1 METNQLALAGKQ
13 PMMDPMQMIQ
23 LAFQKA
29 IDSGEGL
36 QVVDRILEQ
45 QKWMILHGEEEAFNA
60 SLKRIQKK
68 MKSIPKRGWTP
79 DTKSK
84 FATTEDIDAE
94 IQSLLD
100 EENMALSF
108 VPAVSEKPDMVLIIG
123 TLALGAFE
131 KRYPLEMP
139 ADGKGAK
146 GGGVMSRT
154 HATGAAITYAKRYLK
169 NMIFD
174 LRFGETDDD
183 GNGSAGLSDAIKISV
198 NAISD
203 CDTLESLKEK
213 YRKEYK
219 AAVDANDSTA
229 VKAFMDAYNARKKEL
244 GA

>member
-1 METNQLALAGKQ
+1 ME
-13 PMMDPMQMIQ
+13 MIQ
-23 LAFQKA
+23 VAFDAA
-29 IDSGEGL
+29 IKQGSAME
-36 QVVDRILEQ
+36 VVNTILEQ

-68 MKSIPKRGWTP
+68 LKSIPKRGWNP